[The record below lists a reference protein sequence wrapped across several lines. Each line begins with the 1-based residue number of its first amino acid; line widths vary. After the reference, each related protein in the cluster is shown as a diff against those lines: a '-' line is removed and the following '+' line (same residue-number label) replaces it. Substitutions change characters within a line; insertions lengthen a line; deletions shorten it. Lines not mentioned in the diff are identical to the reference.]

1 MDIRE
6 DSYWLIN
13 VVQNLLSVTR
23 LENKDVRLNKNVELI
38 DDVIDEALL
47 HTDRSLSDR
56 TIVFERSESDL
67 FAEVDASLIGQV
79 IVNLV
84 NNAVKYTPDG
94 SKIMIRTCGSEG
106 TITVSVSDNGPGVKE
121 EELQNLFTLFYTGSR
136 KGADSR
142 RGLGLGLGVCRS
154 IVEAHGGEIHAEN
167 LEPHGLRIWFTL
179 PGKEII
185 VNGSI

>member
-1 MDIRE
+1 M
-6 DSYWLIN
+6 
-13 VVQNLLSVTR
+13 
-23 LENKDVRLNKNVELI
+23 
-38 DDVIDEALL
+38 
-47 HTDRSLSDR
+47 
-56 TIVFERSESDL
+56 
-67 FAEVDASLIGQV
+67 
-79 IVNLV
+79 
-84 NNAVKYTPDG
+84 
-94 SKIMIRTCGSEG
+94 
-106 TITVSVSDNGPGVKE
+106 KE